1 LGAKNTESTVSL
13 NFRIIKLR
21 KLKCVSLEKIVASPA
36 TSLQLSFR
44 QLALQLQTLT
54 DKNMNT
60 ETFDE
65 IWADTLGQ
73 TLEITEENSL
83 MTNGLRQE
91 TSNLFREAA
100 NLTEDEI
107 AARLES
113 RVL

>member
-1 LGAKNTESTVSL
+1 
-13 NFRIIKLR
+13 
-21 KLKCVSLEKIVASPA
+21 
-36 TSLQLSFR
+36 
-44 QLALQLQTLT
+44 
-54 DKNMNT
+54 MNA

-100 NLTEDEI
+100 NLSDDEI
-107 AARLES
+107 AARLECGT
-113 RVL
+113 L

>member
-1 LGAKNTESTVSL
+1 
-13 NFRIIKLR
+13 
-21 KLKCVSLEKIVASPA
+21 
-36 TSLQLSFR
+36 
-44 QLALQLQTLT
+44 
-54 DKNMNT
+54 MNA

-100 NLTEDEI
+100 NLSDDEI
-107 AARLES
+107 AERLECGT
-113 RVL
+113 L